1 MRGWEQVYQIQLKEV
16 LRKLDR
22 ALMDI
27 VKSEAKSESL
37 GEQEAYTGGSPD
49 ESDKDKFGTVDE
61 LRMYASSRLHNVSG
75 QMDAASSGV
84 QLVREECRFGR
95 SDGHDVR
102 DHQ

>member
-1 MRGWEQVYQIQLKEV
+1 M

-49 ESDKDKFGTVDE
+49 ESDKDKSAP
-61 LRMYASSRLHNVSG
+61 ASLSKISIN
-75 QMDAASSGV
+75 
-84 QLVREECRFGR
+84 
-95 SDGHDVR
+95 
-102 DHQ
+102 